1 MLDDVRFG
9 WRKLQQQ
16 PGFTVVAVSRWR
28 WESAPPRRSSA
39 SYRSLA
45 DRATLPSPRNTRAH
59 SARPNRRA
67 PSQREALV
75 GGAVERV
82 AARLQGVRV
91 VCRIWLVV
99 QLPRHRRWQ
108 RVARGDVRQQGLL
121 PRRRARTRARP
132 PFSDA
137 EVNFPPAPVIVIGYD
152 LWQRKFGGDPN
163 IIGTKVRISRRET
176 PPTIIGVMA
185 PGVRFLPSPATAQ
198 GRTTT

>member
-16 PGFTVVAVSRWR
+16 PGFTVVAVYTLALGIGAT
-28 WESAPPRRSSA
+28 SAVFSLVG
-39 SYRSLA
+39 SLA

-59 SARPNRRA
+59 SSPPQRRA

-82 AARLQGVRV
+82 AARLKAFESFAGYGWSFNFLVIDDGESLEGMFVSKDYFRV
-91 VCRIWLVV
+91 V
-99 QLPRHRRWQ
+99 
-108 RVARGDVRQQGLL
+108 GLEPVL
-121 PRRRARTRARP
+121 GHA
-132 PFSDA
+132 FSDA

-176 PPTIIGVMA
+176 PRRSSA
-185 PGVRFLPSPATAQ
+185 
-198 GRTTT
+198 